1 MLDNENENQD
11 LFGFKKPLVSILFDY
26 NRWNRPFRYIKNN
39 RFDQAVKTEMSQYFF
54 DTCKSDG
61 KQRISFT
68 YPPSLSTF
76 LKMIKRKIPLLSLQK
91 TLPHELDNQWVSTNK
106 EKSNNLN
113 KEFLNRLEVLD
124 KESLSLDILETR
136 TRLCNDDTKKEYM
149 PKMYDPLLNGPYRGT
164 IKKGVSPSIINNN
177 SLENLKERVR
187 LNRIHTIF
195 LPNTDY
201 QEFEQKV
208 DTIDKKPLSTE
219 IDEFLTLINEFGKEP
234 KSSLNLKDLSLFSD
248 QEQVRTNS
256 EKGTKFLKFVFN
268 AIDPNETKSGN
279 KSIGINEI
287 SKKKPR
293 WSCKLITELDQQ
305 LGKFED
311 GLSVDYQIR
320 LRKFKRVVI
329 FTANNEKK
337 DPDLHIDINGNNNF
351 R

>member
-1 MLDNENENQD
+1 
-11 LFGFKKPLVSILFDY
+11 
-26 NRWNRPFRYIKNN
+26 
-39 RFDQAVKTEMSQYFF
+39 
-54 DTCKSDG
+54 
-61 KQRISFT
+61 
-68 YPPSLSTF
+68 
-76 LKMIKRKIPLLSLQK
+76 
-91 TLPHELDNQWVSTNK
+91 
-106 EKSNNLN
+106 
-113 KEFLNRLEVLD
+113 
-124 KESLSLDILETR
+124 
-136 TRLCNDDTKKEYM
+136 M
-149 PKMYDPLLNGPYRGT
+149 PKMYDPLLNGPYRET
-164 IKKGVSPSIINNN
+164 IKKGVSLSIINNN

-208 DTIDKKPLSTE
+208 DTIDKKTLSTE
-219 IDEFLTLINEFGKEP
+219 IDEFLTLINEFGNEP
-234 KSSLNLKDLSLFSD
+234 KSSLNLKGLSLFLD

-256 EKGTKFLKFVFN
+256 EKRTKFLTFVFN

-287 SKKKPR
+287 SKKNPR

-337 DPDLHIDINGNNNF
+337 DPDETNEEVPLIIYSQQSDF
-351 R
+351 RRGIITGSMRAKGEK